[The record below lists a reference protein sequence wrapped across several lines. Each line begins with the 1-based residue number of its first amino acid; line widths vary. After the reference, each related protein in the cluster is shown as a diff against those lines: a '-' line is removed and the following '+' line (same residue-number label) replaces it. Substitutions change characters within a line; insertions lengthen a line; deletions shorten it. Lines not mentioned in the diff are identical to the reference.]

1 MHGADEA
8 LFLRTGDVIE
18 ILPVGPT
25 SAPRPVRD
33 QAFLRDYVTWAQ
45 GIRILSNILVRL
57 WSPDWRRPIITWLHP
72 EQVWQPGPMTFSGDF
87 DTAYPGRWVPIIWS
101 PSSILQLMQV
111 SEQAGQVSV
120 LYECSDITRAVRVP
134 VEITGPDL
142 ARFLQAPSTQIS
154 VLGVQAVMQDEDLH
168 LRDGDIVAADL
179 SAVEY
184 RPIYGWPDDE
194 VGQSDIALP
203 TGVALLYSPRPA
215 LRLFLFLLCFGGH
228 SLAVRPDSRSRS
240 PTPDS
245 DEWRSGED
253 SPRLGRWR
261 PDQTYP
267 LADVLTNSRLDYQIL
282 CPFRGGLRSIAHVL
296 IHSPGQ
302 IFSRLARDGDVLVPA
317 ASPARRRVHRY
328 SRILQIAASGTFA
341 LFTRHAVWALVGG
354 VLLQSELVLAMVE
367 SPEESTTGPARVGKY
382 AWRVPEPYRVCDAA
396 VVGEQQAVVISP
408 YGGTSASIVV
418 VSDTPIEEIG
428 VQAAASEPAWSHAIT
443 PIWPAFLDNTLAF
456 LPVAPCPE
464 LVCMLVVSQDWYAA
478 YLLPRR
484 ADLAWILAVLR
495 RSTPGPLLGLCP
507 PPAVSHPTL
516 SHNAALDWRD
526 GDALLALPL
535 GDACGIHVPP
545 QFQTALHVR
554 HAAFWAHD
562 FDVLCPLPVV
572 VWRPG
577 YWPARTEMPPPAHW
591 TAELQTFAGRFSCK
605 YPGRWVPVPW
615 AYSDEVHLCRRSDYE
630 SYVNVVIETL
640 QGDKMVGGCYTV
652 PSWTT
657 AAAVIQHSGL
667 EHRPLALLG
676 HVPTAALPPLR
687 DGDVL
692 HQVLDDPSPPAGQ
705 ASHVRP
711 WGPVTAMLCAAWIV
725 SGLRTPTYWI
735 FVAVVAFVVAQDDK
749 FGILMLARFAP
760 PLTTCLKE
768 EARPGD
774 VVEDIRSAPAR
785 ERAAWESF
793 PVWSGGLAARRQYL
807 YAQMLQCTADVVCL
821 QEARS
826 RAGRWAGT
834 GYLTWRSG
842 ALKGQYSCEIWI
854 RTAAVQSPMQ
864 LQNWSILYS
873 VPRILCVSSQ
883 LASFPLTVVSAH
895 APHADRPDREAVLF
909 WRELTAVVRRA
920 PRHRALV
927 VGIDAN
933 ADFHASDSE
942 ELLIGDLL
950 SSAEQGRND
959 EMLMEFCLTTGLE
972 APATFSSTQ
981 RGPELEHVGARLWQ
995 LLPEEPPAAT
1005 MCNDIV
1011 GQLCDTYD
1019 SQIKSLPKRPPVRP
1033 RQPYLA
1039 QATLDAF
1046 AYLCEWRSQL
1056 RTLQDQLR
1064 RTVLKAA
1071 WRQWRGDQSSMH
1083 DQLHLQRL
1091 VIGAYCLQER
1101 KLQRR
1106 VHDLARRDKVRHLS
1120 RLTSTAAAVWHS
1132 TGQPMPAI
1140 VHLKWASRRAADRRA
1155 VFAAGGY
1162 DIQEAL
1168 EEQFRAQEGGM
1179 QVTPPQLEAKLRAW
1193 AFTPAPCCHSAL
1205 PTLSDMEY
1213 ACLRQRGGKAP
1224 GPDGIPN
1231 EVWRMYPPQAGRWL
1245 WQLCSRITV
1254 NGREPSRFKKALQHA
1269 LYKKGPAALPANY
1282 RSIALLNGVAKLWHG
1297 HLRSTIGLSLLSRY
1311 DPLQLGGR
1319 KGVPVSFAVMTFRN
1333 VWDFGVQRG
1342 RCSAALFVDVQAAY
1356 YETSRQLLFHGDA
1369 SMQSPADSRLWHL
1382 AELVHE
1388 LATHGA
1394 LAALG
1399 TPPEELA
1406 LFLDCVSC
1414 SHWQLVGSDRVYV
1427 ATRGSR
1433 PGDGLADILFGA
1445 LFAVALRHI
1454 RAACRSEQI
1463 WHASA
1468 GALIGRPNE
1477 VVPIGW
1483 ADDLAVLADFA
1494 TPVELQSRLPR
1505 LADIVIS
1512 TLEFLRFRVNLGP
1525 GKTEAIVDIRGD
1537 AARKVKSDMLAHA
1550 SELLLPDGRAVRL
1563 APEYRYLGVIQ
1574 QPRDNGRRDQE
1585 LSLQRA
1591 QAAWVQARGLFSS
1604 SSLPIPLKRAW
1615 LAGRV
1620 LPAAYATLATTL
1632 AVLATSVAMAFG
1644 CRPDYLSSFLAVC
1657 VVFWGLP
1664 AAWHRYWT
1672 LWSAAEHFD
1681 KPFDFRA
1688 RHAQRPI
1695 RAAADAQV
1703 TNSGC
1708 QVLVMLAAA
1717 TVTFKHIC
1725 SLVVHSGMLWIPGV
1739 PCASGLSLLR
1749 RLLPDAVFHVFP
1761 TAHGRIF
1768 VAAHRDCAVSSWR
1781 ASLPAVVDAAVSPVL
1796 SDGLFLQPSLVYRS
1810 GSLGTG

>member
-282 CPFRGGLRSIAHVL
+282 CPFRGLSPPAYCFRDASGHVLAQEVSRWSSAWPVAHVVTSGGDNDCPSLLVPGGLRSIAHVL

-302 IFSRLARDGDVLVPA
+302 IFSRLVPRCQQIHLLLSYIRREVGDMEVGIHLPPALPSRHQAQQVVLRDGDSFMVFRNEQHAAYRAGLALPSIPLHRLPHLNVWHTPFKVSQGGWVYVWSPYAEVAHQPTLHWIHPGELWCPDSCQFRHARTMPHARRWVPTAWLANDKCHFVLKSEVGQACVLLHRTDGAPGTVCQLLNVRPGETGVPGGWCLRTDIQACSPVPQARDGDVLVPA

-735 FVAVVAFVVAQDDK
+735 FVAVVAFVVAQAGPVPESAGHPERLHWVWSPYRGRLGPLPPDFSAQPPACISPSEPWWTAGYVLVSPAPSSDSDHWVPCSPASEFAVALIVGPPAPKAVLLPKRLSKRMLLCAVRFLFDDVHGLRGHMPQLASY
-749 FGILMLARFAP
+749 FADDATLMLRDGDALFISSTQWRPALHRLSLTQFPNVYSARQQGCWSHALAFYGDCWVLLWRPGDTQPHAVRATGRQVWDPDARTLRPALDDVPEGWWPSKLGQFSSAEPLHLVQVGFGNWQQVPVFRSP
-760 PLTTCLKE
+760 PLRCTWSRQE

-774 VVEDIRSAPAR
+774 VVEDIRPAEPLSASGSFDLRAAPLTSRSRISGLSCLPLVITALSQHIVWHQRLTLSWGLALLSCYLAAYGSPPRFLALGQHETGIDLGDAAALTAQLHQYWWQFPLRAELPRSAPAR

-793 PVWSGGLAARRQYL
+793 PVWSGGVPESVLIATDGSGAGAAPGLLLRGL
-807 YAQMLQCTADVVCL
+807 TPSSGGTA
-821 QEARS
+821 S
-826 RAGRWAGT
+826 AGT
-834 GYLTWRSG
+834 
-842 ALKGQYSCEIWI
+842 
-854 RTAAVQSPMQ
+854 
-864 LQNWSILYS
+864 
-873 VPRILCVSSQ
+873 PR
-883 LASFPLTVVSAH
+883 P
-895 APHADRPDREAVLF
+895 
-909 WRELTAVVRRA
+909 W
-920 PRHRALV
+920 
-927 VGIDAN
+927 
-933 ADFHASDSE
+933 
-942 ELLIGDLL
+942 
-950 SSAEQGRND
+950 
-959 EMLMEFCLTTGLE
+959 
-972 APATFSSTQ
+972 
-981 RGPELEHVGARLWQ
+981 
-995 LLPEEPPAAT
+995 
-1005 MCNDIV
+1005 
-1011 GQLCDTYD
+1011 
-1019 SQIKSLPKRPPVRP
+1019 RP
-1033 RQPYLA
+1033 RL
-1039 QATLDAF
+1039 
-1046 AYLCEWRSQL
+1046 
-1056 RTLQDQLR
+1056 
-1064 RTVLKAA
+1064 
-1071 WRQWRGDQSSMH
+1071 G
-1083 DQLHLQRL
+1083 
-1091 VIGAYCLQER
+1091 
-1101 KLQRR
+1101 
-1106 VHDLARRDKVRHLS
+1106 
-1120 RLTSTAAAVWHS
+1120 
-1132 TGQPMPAI
+1132 
-1140 VHLKWASRRAADRRA
+1140 
-1155 VFAAGGY
+1155 
-1162 DIQEAL
+1162 
-1168 EEQFRAQEGGM
+1168 
-1179 QVTPPQLEAKLRAW
+1179 
-1193 AFTPAPCCHSAL
+1193 FT
-1205 PTLSDMEY
+1205 
-1213 ACLRQRGGKAP
+1213 
-1224 GPDGIPN
+1224 
-1231 EVWRMYPPQAGRWL
+1231 QAGR
-1245 WQLCSRITV
+1245 
-1254 NGREPSRFKKALQHA
+1254 
-1269 LYKKGPAALPANY
+1269 
-1282 RSIALLNGVAKLWHG
+1282 
-1297 HLRSTIGLSLLSRY
+1297 
-1311 DPLQLGGR
+1311 
-1319 KGVPVSFAVMTFRN
+1319 
-1333 VWDFGVQRG
+1333 
-1342 RCSAALFVDVQAAY
+1342 
-1356 YETSRQLLFHGDA
+1356 
-1369 SMQSPADSRLWHL
+1369 
-1382 AELVHE
+1382 
-1388 LATHGA
+1388 
-1394 LAALG
+1394 
-1399 TPPEELA
+1399 
-1406 LFLDCVSC
+1406 
-1414 SHWQLVGSDRVYV
+1414 
-1427 ATRGSR
+1427 
-1433 PGDGLADILFGA
+1433 
-1445 LFAVALRHI
+1445 
-1454 RAACRSEQI
+1454 
-1463 WHASA
+1463 
-1468 GALIGRPNE
+1468 
-1477 VVPIGW
+1477 
-1483 ADDLAVLADFA
+1483 
-1494 TPVELQSRLPR
+1494 
-1505 LADIVIS
+1505 
-1512 TLEFLRFRVNLGP
+1512 
-1525 GKTEAIVDIRGD
+1525 
-1537 AARKVKSDMLAHA
+1537 
-1550 SELLLPDGRAVRL
+1550 
-1563 APEYRYLGVIQ
+1563 
-1574 QPRDNGRRDQE
+1574 
-1585 LSLQRA
+1585 
-1591 QAAWVQARGLFSS
+1591 
-1604 SSLPIPLKRAW
+1604 
-1615 LAGRV
+1615 
-1620 LPAAYATLATTL
+1620 
-1632 AVLATSVAMAFG
+1632 AM
-1644 CRPDYLSSFLAVC
+1644 
-1657 VVFWGLP
+1657 
-1664 AAWHRYWT
+1664 
-1672 LWSAAEHFD
+1672 
-1681 KPFDFRA
+1681 
-1688 RHAQRPI
+1688 
-1695 RAAADAQV
+1695 
-1703 TNSGC
+1703 
-1708 QVLVMLAAA
+1708 
-1717 TVTFKHIC
+1717 
-1725 SLVVHSGMLWIPGV
+1725 
-1739 PCASGLSLLR
+1739 
-1749 RLLPDAVFHVFP
+1749 
-1761 TAHGRIF
+1761 
-1768 VAAHRDCAVSSWR
+1768 
-1781 ASLPAVVDAAVSPVL
+1781 
-1796 SDGLFLQPSLVYRS
+1796 
-1810 GSLGTG
+1810 

>member
-1 MHGADEA
+1 M
-8 LFLRTGDVIE
+8 
-18 ILPVGPT
+18 
-25 SAPRPVRD
+25 
-33 QAFLRDYVTWAQ
+33 W
-45 GIRILSNILVRL
+45 
-57 WSPDWRRPIITWLHP
+57 
-72 EQVWQPGPMTFSGDF
+72 
-87 DTAYPGRWVPIIWS
+87 
-101 PSSILQLMQV
+101 
-111 SEQAGQVSV
+111 
-120 LYECSDITRAVRVP
+120 
-134 VEITGPDL
+134 
-142 ARFLQAPSTQIS
+142 
-154 VLGVQAVMQDEDLH
+154 
-168 LRDGDIVAADL
+168 
-179 SAVEY
+179 
-184 RPIYGWPDDE
+184 
-194 VGQSDIALP
+194 
-203 TGVALLYSPRPA
+203 
-215 LRLFLFLLCFGGH
+215 
-228 SLAVRPDSRSRS
+228 
-240 PTPDS
+240 
-245 DEWRSGED
+245 
-253 SPRLGRWR
+253 
-261 PDQTYP
+261 
-267 LADVLTNSRLDYQIL
+267 
-282 CPFRGGLRSIAHVL
+282 
-296 IHSPGQ
+296 
-302 IFSRLARDGDVLVPA
+302 
-317 ASPARRRVHRY
+317 
-328 SRILQIAASGTFA
+328 
-341 LFTRHAVWALVGG
+341 
-354 VLLQSELVLAMVE
+354 
-367 SPEESTTGPARVGKY
+367 
-382 AWRVPEPYRVCDAA
+382 
-396 VVGEQQAVVISP
+396 
-408 YGGTSASIVV
+408 
-418 VSDTPIEEIG
+418 
-428 VQAAASEPAWSHAIT
+428 
-443 PIWPAFLDNTLAF
+443 
-456 LPVAPCPE
+456 
-464 LVCMLVVSQDWYAA
+464 
-478 YLLPRR
+478 
-484 ADLAWILAVLR
+484 
-495 RSTPGPLLGLCP
+495 
-507 PPAVSHPTL
+507 
-516 SHNAALDWRD
+516 
-526 GDALLALPL
+526 
-535 GDACGIHVPP
+535 
-545 QFQTALHVR
+545 
-554 HAAFWAHD
+554 
-562 FDVLCPLPVV
+562 
-572 VWRPG
+572 
-577 YWPARTEMPPPAHW
+577 
-591 TAELQTFAGRFSCK
+591 
-605 YPGRWVPVPW
+605 
-615 AYSDEVHLCRRSDYE
+615 
-630 SYVNVVIETL
+630 
-640 QGDKMVGGCYTV
+640 
-652 PSWTT
+652 
-657 AAAVIQHSGL
+657 
-667 EHRPLALLG
+667 
-676 HVPTAALPPLR
+676 
-687 DGDVL
+687 
-692 HQVLDDPSPPAGQ
+692 
-705 ASHVRP
+705 
-711 WGPVTAMLCAAWIV
+711 
-725 SGLRTPTYWI
+725 
-735 FVAVVAFVVAQDDK
+735 
-749 FGILMLARFAP
+749 
-760 PLTTCLKE
+760 
-768 EARPGD
+768 
-774 VVEDIRSAPAR
+774 
-785 ERAAWESF
+785 
-793 PVWSGGLAARRQYL
+793 
-807 YAQMLQCTADVVCL
+807 
-821 QEARS
+821 
-826 RAGRWAGT
+826 
-834 GYLTWRSG
+834 
-842 ALKGQYSCEIWI
+842 
-854 RTAAVQSPMQ
+854 
-864 LQNWSILYS
+864 
-873 VPRILCVSSQ
+873 
-883 LASFPLTVVSAH
+883 
-895 APHADRPDREAVLF
+895 
-909 WRELTAVVRRA
+909 
-920 PRHRALV
+920 
-927 VGIDAN
+927 
-933 ADFHASDSE
+933 
-942 ELLIGDLL
+942 
-950 SSAEQGRND
+950 
-959 EMLMEFCLTTGLE
+959 
-972 APATFSSTQ
+972 
-981 RGPELEHVGARLWQ
+981 GARLWQ

-1632 AVLATSVAMAFG
+1632 AVSLRATAPLEGFFERATRVLVQSWQFGHMLTKPCLCLLSGLCAPQQATVVARTRLVTQLCKQATPPVWELFTAAWNRATPGCELLIDACAIVLPAIEALAQERYVTLPLLQAHFPRFVRACKHMSRYGTAYRAFWELWRDVGTPRSKKVIGVAGHYSCTLCAAVLPSQQALAAHTHRKHSVVNVLTRFTCGTVCIWCHTEHFSTDRLKYHLRRSSECLHGLRVTVGECYSYGTGSRRTGLRGHRGFPPIRLPGPINATPAQRAASLRGRQATPEELSQELFHVTGSRLASQWPSAEPPPSLDVRPSPSVVCCSREPSQADPTTS
-1644 CRPDYLSSFLAVC
+1644 RPSWRCFCDDLGTHCHLPSPFWPGLARC